1 MHAHTWTHAHPHTCA
16 CTHTRTHVHAQKL
29 TLVTVDWNNLRSQGR
44 EGVENLLA
52 VTSRFQSSFKCNGWV
67 NVSNFTI
74 LLIYL
79 CSSAKTVRFTQHWV
93 RSSVCNHFPTPLH
106 TAIRIDSCNVTH
118 HLGSSTL
125 TWGISVMVFVV
136 MSSELQL
143 KVIPTWNLLRQRQ
156 FAFALLF
163 WLQTKRCQSD
173 TFSHLIGDQHFGWSD
188 PWSHSH

>member
-1 MHAHTWTHAHPHTCA
+1 MQW
-16 CTHTRTHVHAQKL
+16 L
-29 TLVTVDWNNLRSQGR
+29 
-44 EGVENLLA
+44 
-52 VTSRFQSSFKCNGWV
+52 

-74 LLIYL
+74 SLIYL

-106 TAIRIDSCNVTH
+106 TAIHIDSCNVTH

-143 KVIPTWNLLRQRQ
+143 KVIPTWNLLRQRE
-156 FAFALLF
+156 FALPCCSGYRQKDASLTLSVT
-163 WLQTKRCQSD
+163 WLGTSTLD
-173 TFSHLIGDQHFGWSD
+173 DLILDHTHTRYRPACDQHFGWSD